1 SIMPDAQ
8 IYIQDFATHHE
19 KASRPRST
27 VHKAPKIGNPTP
39 LGLSSFALSVFILAF
54 YNIGAFGIQIPNVIV
69 GVSMFTGG
77 VVQFAAGMW
86 EFKVGNTFGGTGFG
100 AFGGFWASFGAIY
113 IPLFVSL
120 LAFNMFGFAIA
131 GIQDAFGV
139 KTDLAGNF
147 VAINSTV
154 GDAVEQFH
162 HSLAIYCL
170 GWLIFTFI
178 FTLACIRTNMAV
190 LGAFVFLTASF
201 LFEVI
206 YHFNPSTTIFI
217 KIAGVLGILCS
228 SCVYYCLAGVLL
240 TPDLSPISLPL
251 WDLSKKDN

>member
-1 SIMPDAQ
+1 MPDAQ
-8 IYIQDFATHHE
+8 IYIQDFTTHHE

-54 YNIGAFGIQIPNVIV
+54 YNVGAFGVQVPNVIV

-113 IPLFVSL
+113 IPLF
-120 LAFNMFGFAIA
+120 

-206 YHFNPSTTIFI
+206 YHFYPSTTIFI

-228 SCVYYCLAGVLL
+228 LCVYYSLAGVLL
-240 TPDLSPISLPL
+240 TPDLSPVSLPL
-251 WDLSKKDN
+251 WDLSKKGN